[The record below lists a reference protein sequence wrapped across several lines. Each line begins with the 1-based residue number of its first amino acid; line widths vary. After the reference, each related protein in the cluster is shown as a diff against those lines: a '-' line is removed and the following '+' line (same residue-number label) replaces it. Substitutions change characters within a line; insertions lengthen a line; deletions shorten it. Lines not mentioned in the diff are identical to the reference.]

1 VSAAGR
7 PVLELHLGDRLQ
19 LRRAHPCGSRTW
31 RVVRLGAD
39 IGLTCEGCGRRVL
52 LERPDLERRLVA
64 VVERADPS

>member
-1 VSAAGR
+1 MTGARR

-19 LRRAHPCGSRTW
+19 LRRAHPCGARTW

-52 LERPDLERRLVA
+52 LARAALERRLVA
-64 VVERADPS
+64 VLERDTAT